1 MRVFRNFTAA
11 AMLWAALG
19 GGSAGAQEF
28 AGPFLAARASS
39 SVNDYAPAAEYYG
52 RLLLADPENPVFLE
66 GAVLANV
73 GTGNIETALVLA
85 QRMVDL
91 GAESQIANLVV
102 LGGDFATGDYGAVLD
117 GFADGRETGML
128 VDALATGWAHLGQGS
143 MTEAQAA
150 FDVLV
155 ANGGMA
161 SFGLNQK
168 AFALAM
174 VGDLEAAEAIFAGA
188 DGQVAM
194 NRRSV
199 VAHIAI
205 LSQLDRFDAATEL
218 VDGMF
223 DIDTEADILAIRAA
237 LADGQRIPLT
247 TVTSPQDGMAEALFS
262 VAGALATD
270 PADDF
275 ALLHAR
281 LALHLR
287 PDHADAVLLTGRLLA
302 QAGQYALADA
312 VYAQIPGDDPFALGA
327 QLGRAEAL
335 YRQGDADAAIA
346 ELRELGAAHPTSVIA
361 QNTLGDFLRRQE
373 NFTEAAEA
381 YSRAIDLLDP
391 PETRHWV
398 VYYSRAMAYERAGD
412 WPRAEADFRAALD
425 LSPEQPGVLNY
436 LGYSMTE
443 QGGDLDEALAMIERA
458 VAAEPDNG
466 YYVDSLAWALFRMG
480 RYEEAVAPMERAS
493 ELLPVDPVLTD
504 HLGDVYWAVGRERE
518 ARFQWRRALS
528 YGEHPDL
535 DLDRLRR
542 KLEIG
547 LDRVLDEE
555 GAAPLHARDAAGN

>member
-1 MRVFRNFTAA
+1 MQGFRNLTTAA
-11 AMLWAALG
+11 ILWAVFGTGA
-19 GGSAGAQEF
+19 AGAQDV
-28 AGPFLAARASS
+28 AGPFLAARAA
-39 SVNDYAPAAEYYG
+39 NNAMDYTPSAEYFG
-52 RLLLADPENPVFLE
+52 RLLVAEPENPVFLE
-66 GAVLANV
+66 SAVLANV
-73 GTGNIETALVLA
+73 GAGDIETALDQA
-85 QRMVDL
+85 QRLIDL
-91 GAESQIANLVV
+91 GAASQVANLVV
-102 LGGDFATGDYGAVLD
+102 LTGAFARGDYAAVLD
-117 GFADGRETGML
+117 GMAAGRETGIL

-143 MTEAQAA
+143 MSEALSS

-155 ANGGMA
+155 NDSAMA

-199 VAHIAI
+199 IEHIAI
-205 LSQLDRFDAATEL
+205 LSQLDRFDEATEL
-218 VDGMF
+218 VNDMF
-223 DIDTEADILAIRAA
+223 DIDTEDDILAIRAA

-247 TVTSPQDGMAEALFS
+247 AVATPQDGMAEALFS
-262 VAGALATD
+262 VAGALSAD
-270 PADDF
+270 PSDEF

-281 LALHLR
+281 LAQHLR
-287 PDHADAVLLTGRLLA
+287 PDHADAILLIGRLLS
-302 QAGQYALADA
+302 QNQQYALADA
-312 VYAQIPGDDPFALGA
+312 AYAQIADDAPFALGA

-335 YRQGDADAAIA
+335 YNLGDTDGAITQ
-346 ELRELGAAHPTSVIA
+346 LRELSESHPTSVVA

-373 NFTEAAEA
+373 QFVDAAEA
-381 YSRAIDLLDP
+381 YSRAIALLDP
-391 PETRHWV
+391 PEARHWV
-398 VYYSRAMAYERAGD
+398 VFYSRAITYERSGN
-412 WPRAEADFRAALD
+412 WPQAEADFRRALE

-443 QGGDLDEALAMIERA
+443 QGENLDEALAMIERA

-466 YYVDSLAWALFRMG
+466 YYVDSLAWALFRLG
-480 RYEEAVAPMERAS
+480 RFEEAVSPMERAA

-535 DLDRLRR
+535 DLDRVRR
-542 KLEIG
+542 KLANG
-547 LDRVLDEE
+547 LDRVLEDD
-555 GAAPLHARDAAGN
+555 GQPALRNRDADSQ

>member
-1 MRVFRNFTAA
+1 MQGFRNLTTAA
-11 AMLWAALG
+11 ILWAVMGAG
-19 GGSAGAQEF
+19 GAGAQDV
-28 AGPFLAARASS
+28 AGPFLAARAASAAM
-39 SVNDYAPAAEYYG
+39 DYVPSAAYFE
-52 RLLLADPENPVFLE
+52 RLLVAQPDNPIFLE
-66 GAVLANV
+66 SALLANV
-73 GTGNIETALVLA
+73 GAGNTDAALTQA
-85 QRMVDL
+85 QQLVDL
-91 GAESQIANLVV
+91 GVDSQVANLVA
-102 LGGDFATGDYGAVLD
+102 LTGDFARGDYPAVLA
-117 GFADGRETGML
+117 GMAAGREAGML

-143 MTEAQAA
+143 MSEALSA

-155 ANGGMA
+155 SDGGMA

-188 DGQVAM
+188 EGQVAM

-199 VAHIAI
+199 VEHIAI
-205 LSQLDRFDAATEL
+205 LSQLDRFDDATAL
-218 VDGMF
+218 VDNMF
-223 DIDTEADILAIRAA
+223 DIDTEGDILAIRAA

-247 TVTSPQDGMAEALFS
+247 AVTTPQDGMAEAMFS
-262 VAGALATD
+262 VAGALSAD
-270 PADDF
+270 PSDEF

-287 PDHADAVLLTGRLLA
+287 PDHADAILLTGRLLS
-302 QAGQYALADA
+302 QNRQYALADTA
-312 VYAQIPGDDPFALGA
+312 YAQIPADAAFALGA

-335 YRQGDADAAIA
+335 FNLGDTDGAIA
-346 ELRELGAAHPTSVIA
+346 QLRALSETHPTSVVA

-373 NFTEAAEA
+373 QFTAAAEA

-391 PETRHWV
+391 PEPRHWV
-398 VYYSRAMAYERAGD
+398 VFYSRAIANERAGN
-412 WPRAEADFRAALD
+412 WPEAEVDFRRALE
-425 LSPEQPGVLNY
+425 LSPDQPGVLNY

-466 YYVDSLAWALFRMG
+466 YYIDSLAWALFRMG
-480 RYEEAVAPMERAS
+480 RYEEALPPMERAA

-504 HLGDVYWAVGRERE
+504 HLGDVYWAVGRDRE

-535 DLDRLRR
+535 DLDRVRR
-542 KLEIG
+542 KLAVG
-547 LDRVLDEE
+547 LDRVLEEE
-555 GAAPLHARDAAGN
+555 GAPPLHDQDAGRQ